1 MIQVDDI
8 GLLWKSVV
16 QQDSKRKL
24 IIIITSTA
32 SSVVLLVSIISM
44 FLVNR
49 LWKEVK
55 NLHHI
60 QEGTRSYAIPNNH
73 SPLKR

>member
-8 GLLWKSVV
+8 GFLWKSVV

-24 IIIITSTA
+24 IIIITSIT
-32 SSVVLLVSIISM
+32 SSVILLVSIISM
-44 FLVNR
+44 LLINR

-55 NLHHI
+55 ILRHI
-60 QEGTRSYAIPNNH
+60 QEGTRSFAIPNNH